1 MSRFVSVFVVL
12 LFGGS
17 AAAQQPAELVPPQ
30 IPAAQGPVVQGPG
43 VPEDMVVGE
52 KMIVVFGP
60 QRDRIWVYSFEQGN
74 WNRQM
79 VPKDGPVLPQIT
91 ESVVYLQVG
100 KRLFAY
106 SAPRGSWS
114 SIGIDAPVA
123 LPAQVGNDGVWVR
136 EGPKVHAFSAKA
148 GGWSTIDVSRD

>member
-1 MSRFVSVFVVL
+1 LSIMIL
-12 LFGGS
+12 LGI
-17 AAAQQPAELVPPQ
+17 AETAHAQQPPELIPPQ
-30 IPAAQGPVVQGPG
+30 APAVQGPA

-79 VPKDGPVLPQIT
+79 VPKDGPALPQIT
-91 ESVVYLQVG
+91 ENVVYIQVG

-114 SIGIDAPVA
+114 SIGIDTPLAVPV
-123 LPAQVGNDGVWVR
+123 Q
-136 EGPKVHAFSAKA
+136 
-148 GGWSTIDVSRD
+148 